1 MECYY
6 QLENDNIHL
15 EIRDE
20 ILHERKYKKKKKK
33 STWRYHPI
41 SSALQAGSFVYKV
54 VTKTLHQ
61 GRSTRHLSPSQK

>member
-1 MECYY
+1 MRFCM
-6 QLENDNIHL
+6 NVNT
-15 EIRDE
+15 
-20 ILHERKYKKKKKK
+20 KKKKKK

>member
-1 MECYY
+1 
-6 QLENDNIHL
+6 L

-20 ILHERKYKKKKKK
+20 ILHERKYKKK

-41 SSALQAGSFVYKV
+41 FSALQAGSFVYKV

-61 GRSTRHLSPSQK
+61 VTSTRHLSPSQK

>member
-20 ILHERKYKKKKKK
+20 ILHERKYKKK

-41 SSALQAGSFVYKV
+41 VSALEAGSFVYKV

>member
-20 ILHERKYKKKKKK
+20 ILHERKYKKKKKNPLGDIIQ
-33 STWRYHPI
+33 Y
-41 SSALQAGSFVYKV
+41 LQPCRLEV
-54 VTKTLHQ
+54 
-61 GRSTRHLSPSQK
+61 LSIK